1 MCVHEAVNV
10 LLLMPPS
17 EERTNL
23 TKQFRD
29 SWIDLVKTITCD
41 LFNSFSV
48 LNHWVV
54 TEGTWSVIM
63 RNVACA
69 VVIHFI
75 SLLVRN
81 YSLHFVLVVN
91 APSPI
96 HGHTP
101 MLHIVK
107 IVQFSSGPHSNV
119 TYWKDWCSNEIIE
132 LTFPLAS
139 GNQITSLLLQN
150 FPAILHSRYGAM
162 CHDR

>member
-17 EERTNL
+17 KERTNL
-23 TKQFRD
+23 KKQFMD
-29 SWIDLVKTITCD
+29 SWINLVKTITCD
-41 LFNSFSV
+41 LANFCSV
-48 LNHWVV
+48 LNHWVA
-54 TEGTWSVIM
+54 TEGTWSVII

-75 SLLVRN
+75 SLLLQN

-91 APSPI
+91 TPSPI

-101 MLHIVK
+101 TLHIVK
-107 IVQFSSGPHSNV
+107 IVQFSSGPHCISL
-119 TYWKDWCSNEIIE
+119 KRSSNERIA

-150 FPAILHSRYGAM
+150 FSAILHSGYGAM
-162 CHDR
+162 CRDR